1 MLAQNSTPLTLRA
14 SALRALSISCP
25 IAKCSAVQA
34 LSAAESDPLG
44 ETNIEEP
51 SLPTEL
57 PGKPDKPELVY
68 ATMVER
74 RSVATA
80 QGRAALIHAL
90 AHIELNA
97 VNIAL
102 DAIWRFSGMP
112 PQYYVQ
118 WLSVAKD
125 EARHFCL
132 LQNHLITLGFTY
144 GDFTAHNGLWDMAE
158 LTKHDVLARMALVP
172 RTLEARGLDASP
184 QVRNKLM
191 SAGDRKAASIV
202 NIILHDEVGHVF
214 IGNRWYNWL
223 CAERNLDPVK
233 TYAHL
238 AQKHGAPKLIGPF
251 NIEARRQAGFSDRE
265 LALLHEINPKTI
277 S

>member
-1 MLAQNSTPLTLRA
+1 MLAQNSLLPSLRA
-14 SALRALSISCP
+14 SALHALATDCP
-25 IAKCSAVQA
+25 VEKCNTVQA
-34 LSAAESDPLG
+34 LSVGDRDLLGNEALQAQPLLS
-44 ETNIEEP
+44 N
-51 SLPTEL
+51 L

-80 QGRAALIHAL
+80 NGRAALIHAL

-112 PQYYVQ
+112 TQYYLQ

-125 EARHFCL
+125 EARHFFL
-132 LQNHLITLGFTY
+132 LQNHLRTLGFSY

-184 QVRNKLM
+184 QVRNKLL
-191 SAGDRKAASIV
+191 SAGDRKAADIV

-214 IGNRWYNWL
+214 IGNHWYNWL
-223 CAERNLDPVK
+223 CGQRNLDPVA
-233 TYAHL
+233 TYAEL

-251 NIEARRQAGFSDRE
+251 NIEARKQAGFSDHE